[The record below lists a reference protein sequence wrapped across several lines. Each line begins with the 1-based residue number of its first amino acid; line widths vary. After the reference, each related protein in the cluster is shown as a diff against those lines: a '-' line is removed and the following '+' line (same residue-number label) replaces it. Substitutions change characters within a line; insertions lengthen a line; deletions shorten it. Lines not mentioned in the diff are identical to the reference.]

1 MKDIAIYG
9 AGGFGKEVACL
20 INLINQ
26 DNPTWKLIGFFDD
39 NEKLI
44 GTKNEYGKV
53 IGGIDCLNG
62 CESDLAVVFAIGNPT
77 IVKRIVGN
85 VKNEKIS
92 FPNLVAPDVTFMDKE
107 NFSMGFGNIICS
119 RCWISCNVHLE
130 NFNIL
135 NVCVTVGH
143 DARLGSYNSLMPC
156 VNISG
161 EVTVGN
167 ENFFGVSSVVLQQK
181 KIGNNTIVGG
191 NSMIIKN
198 TKDGR
203 TYIGNPA
210 SAL

>member
-20 INLINQ
+20 IKQINEKES
-26 DNPTWKLIGFFDD
+26 TWNLIGFFDD
-39 NEKLI
+39 NEILI

-53 IGGIDCLNG
+53 IGGIDFLNAY
-62 CESDLAVVFAIGNPT
+62 ESDLAVVFAIGNPA
-77 IVKRIVGN
+77 IVKKIVGN
-85 VKNEKIS
+85 VKNKNIS
-92 FPNLVAPDVTFMDKE
+92 FPNLVAPDVTFLDND

-119 RCWISCNVHLE
+119 RCWISCNVHLG

-143 DARLGSYNSLMPC
+143 DARLGDYNSLMPC

-161 EVTVGN
+161 EVTVGD

-181 KIGNNTIVGG
+181 KIGNNTVVGG

-203 TYIGNPA
+203 TYMGNPA